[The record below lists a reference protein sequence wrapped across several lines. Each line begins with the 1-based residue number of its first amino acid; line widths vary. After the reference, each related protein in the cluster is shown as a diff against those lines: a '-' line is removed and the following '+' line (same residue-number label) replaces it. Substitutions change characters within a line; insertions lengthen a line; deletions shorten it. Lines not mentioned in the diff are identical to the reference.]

1 MKEIISYAR
10 TFADAE
16 EYRQLLGE
24 QTLRDA
30 ATCLVEAYEAYTGE
44 LPYWI
49 VDLAEHAR
57 WMLS

>member
-1 MKEIISYAR
+1 MREIESYAR

-16 EYRQLLGE
+16 EYRGLLGDE
-24 QTLRDA
+24 VLKDA
-30 ATCLVEAYEAYTGE
+30 ARCLVEAYETYTGE

-49 VDLAEHAR
+49 IDLAGHAR